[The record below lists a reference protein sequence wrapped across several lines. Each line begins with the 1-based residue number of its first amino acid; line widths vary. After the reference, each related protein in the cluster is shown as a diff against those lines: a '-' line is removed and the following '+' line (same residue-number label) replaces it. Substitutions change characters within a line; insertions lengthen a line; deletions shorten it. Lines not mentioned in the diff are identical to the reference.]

1 MKVCND
7 NISSTYFAFQIRGWV
22 EEQTQTLDFSIGKNS
37 SEGKTHMMCIEG
49 TAGTWIWLGLQCV
62 CVCFKEWKKI

>member
-1 MKVCND
+1 MFDRKSLESLNFLKNVPIKV
-7 NISSTYFAFQIRGWV
+7 RGSV

-49 TAGTWIWLGLQCV
+49 TEGTYIGPG
-62 CVCFKEWKKI
+62 